1 MLRSILALFL
11 LLGTPFAA
19 VAAGK
24 EIRFIATTIKG
35 KPIKGDVLKRRGNET
50 PQVLVTL
57 GEDGR
62 KMVTDVK
69 CETGLQFNVTVR
81 ETSLYIGR
89 NDWKDCAYGELKF
102 VFNEVVWSAEYKITM
117 EALDKLTK
125 DGPADIQFQA
135 VVALGALNKGDF
147 GTLALATDK
156 LKSNTFFDKNTMQAF
171 EIVQKDAAARALGVD
186 NGIIVKA
193 NGEVAF
199 TKPAVD
205 TFNSLKVKKKLDFN
219 SITDPG
225 VNAYLAKEGPILPR
239 YQAYERKLPPG

>member
-1 MLRSILALFL
+1 MLRSTLAILL
-11 LLGTPFAA
+11 LLGTPFTA
-19 VAAGK
+19 VAASK

-69 CETGLQFNVTVR
+69 CETGLQFNVTVK

-89 NDWKDCAYGELKF
+89 NDWKDCTYGELKF
-102 VFNEVVWSAEYKITM
+102 VFNEVVWSTEYKITM
-117 EALDKLTK
+117 GALDKLTR
-125 DGPADIQFQA
+125 DGPADVQFQA
-135 VVALGALNKGDF
+135 VVALGAINKGDF
-147 GTLALATDK
+147 GTLALATYK
-156 LKSNTFFDKNTMQAF
+156 LKDNVSFDKNIMHAF

-186 NGIIVKA
+186 NGIVVKA
-193 NGEVAF
+193 DGEVAF

-205 TFNSLKVKKKLDFN
+205 TFNYLKMKKNLDFN

-225 VNAYLAKEGPILPR
+225 VNAYLAKESPILPS
-239 YQAYERKLPPG
+239 YQAYDRKLPPG